1 MRATHIVT
9 RTDLDTNTDLRVRLS
24 RRAERRRAALRDRRR
39 LEPRGDGTNPRTRMR
54 LLRERVSSDAGD
66 PDAGRGLLRGPV
78 RALRADLVVAQ
89 AGAAPVAARPGRR
102 RRTHRARSRPALRR
116 RLAQAAP
123 RQPAR
128 ARRRVA
134 LACG

>member
-39 LEPRGDGTNPRTRMR
+39 LEPRGDGTDPCTRMR

-89 AGAAPVAARPGRR
+89 RPWPPVLVGGDGPTVLDRV
-102 RRTHRARSRPALRR
+102 
-116 RLAQAAP
+116 LAFGDGW
-123 RQPAR
+123 
-128 ARRRVA
+128 
-134 LACG
+134 L